1 MKAAIVWICDACA
14 KNGEGGLDGAPPRGW
29 VTITVEDPTHRTK
42 PRREGHACNMSCAEK
57 AFRRVMGFE

>member
-1 MKAAIVWICDACA
+1 MKWAIVWRCDACG
-14 KNGEGGLDGAPPRGW
+14 KDEDRGLDGQPPPGW
-29 VTITVEDPTHRTK
+29 LSITVEDPTHRTK